1 MAGYPNY
8 TSQSLTAARSIGS
21 PTTPGSAAARPP
33 EVELLLRCTSAA
45 LGSDETESIRELV
58 RGEIDWDSLIRDA
71 EAQGVL
77 PILCRTK
84 FPHDAVPTQ
93 IASRMEAYF
102 QSNARRSLFLATE
115 LLAILHLLEENG
127 IPAIPL
133 KGPTLAALAYGD
145 LALRPFADLDILLRR
160 GDILRA
166 TNVLATRRY
175 QLKFS
180 FTSEQLERELRSEHI
195 HHLELLGANRRVL
208 LEMHWDLMQE
218 CYFFAPGLDQI
229 WDRRVQRTFLDTT
242 VNSLDPED
250 LVIFLCVHG
259 WKHQWSRLNWIADLA
274 GLIRSTEIDWPR
286 LFRRAKDASS
296 KRRVLLGFGLAK
308 HLLRIPLPP
317 LLAKEI
323 HADRALDK
331 LILLAER
338 TLLSPI
344 DPVSGPLTPYHDALK
359 VGEGVSHRAKI
370 LYTLVRKAA
379 QLNENDL
386 AWITLPKPLFFLYYP
401 LRPVRLAARA
411 AARAVRERGQ
421 RRLDI

>member
-1 MAGYPNY
+1 MAAHTN
-8 TSQSLTAARSIGS
+8 QSLTAARSI
-21 PTTPGSAAARPP
+21 TTTGSATARPP
-33 EVELLLRCTSAA
+33 EIELLLRCASAA
-45 LGSDETESIRELV
+45 FGSDETESIRELV
-58 RGEIDWDSLIRDA
+58 RGAIDWDSLIGDA
-71 EAQGVL
+71 EALGVL

-84 FPHDAVPTQ
+84 FPPDAVPAQ
-93 IASRMEAYF
+93 VAGRMEAYF
-102 QSNARRSLFLATE
+102 QSNARRNLFLTTE

-145 LALRPFADLDILLRR
+145 LALRPFSDLDILLRR

-180 FTSEQLERELRSEHI
+180 FTPEQLESELTSEHI

-208 LEMHWDLMQE
+208 VEMHWDLMQE
-218 CYFFAPGLDQI
+218 CYFFEPGLNQI
-229 WDRRVQRTFLDTT
+229 WDRRIQRTFLGTT

-250 LVIFLCVHG
+250 LVIFLCVHA

-286 LFRRAKDASS
+286 LFRRANEASS

-317 LLAKEI
+317 LLQKEI
-323 HADRALDK
+323 HADRALNK

-338 TLLSPI
+338 TLLSRT
-344 DPVSGPLTPYHDALK
+344 DPVSTPLTPYHDALK
-359 VGEGVSHRAKI
+359 AGDGLSHRAKI
-370 LYTLVRKAA
+370 LYTFVRKAA

-411 AARAVRERGQ
+411 AARAVRKRGQ